1 MSLRPRFHPA
11 GSTLIVTLSTLAAL
25 SLMAAL
31 TFTRIAPR
39 FRMSHQNAAW
49 EEARLAA
56 EAGIDVAMGDLLRNS
71 ASQTGGSWQG
81 GQQTAGGTGT
91 NETVLGRDGGLL
103 GGLLT
108 TTVGLITGLLGGLLG
123 GGGSTT
129 TTTTAPAPTSGL
141 VSSGPI
147 YLDNLRVSSSSG
159 VPTEVDVQLWSL
171 QP

>member
-31 TFTRIAPR
+31 TFTRVAPR

-71 ASQTGGSWQG
+71 ASPTGSWQG
-81 GQQTAGGTGT
+81 WQQTSGGTVT
-91 NETVLGRDGGLL
+91 NQTVLGSDQGLLGGLLGTTLNLVGGLL
-103 GGLLT
+103 GGLL
-108 TTVGLITGLLGGLLG
+108 GLG

-129 TTTTAPAPTSGL
+129 TTPPPSAGM
-141 VSSGPI
+141 VSTGPI
-147 YLDNLRVSSSSG
+147 YLDN
-159 VPTEVDVQLWSL
+159 
-171 QP
+171 